1 MFLRK
6 TGALYPWLI
15 MANIYQQFWAAQRMN
30 FAWETAESRGS
41 LVSAILRGWWHSAAP
56 PLKMANLMY
65 GRSTTK
71 SQTENNFYVYQ
82 NGHPTDQFVKSWAG
96 NSTFI
101 CFLGKLG

>member
-41 LVSAILRGWWHSAAP
+41 LVSAILRGWWHSGGWGARTPPATKKVSLKDPEAP
-56 PLKMANLMY
+56 PLKFPKKHKMFHFHLIEE
-65 GRSTTK
+65 K
-71 SQTENNFYVYQ
+71 
-82 NGHPTDQFVKSWAG
+82 K
-96 NSTFI
+96 
-101 CFLGKLG
+101 